1 MIFKD
6 RREAGQLLAQKLVK
20 HMGENTIVLGIPRGG
35 VPVAYEI
42 AGKLNCKLDIMLSK
56 KISHPFNSQFAI
68 GAVTLDSFIIDE
80 SGNIPKRY
88 IEEEINEL
96 RSKLREKN
104 KLYRGNRAPLI
115 LTNKKVIIV
124 DDGIATGNTLLSTI
138 EVLRKQ
144 KALEIIVASPV
155 VPADR
160 VQIIAEAADEFVY
173 LYAPLSFSGVGEFYQ
188 EFKQVSDEEVIEL
201 LNAMN

>member
-96 RSKLREKN
+96 R
-104 KLYRGNRAPLI
+104 
-115 LTNKKVIIV
+115 
-124 DDGIATGNTLLSTI
+124 
-138 EVLRKQ
+138 
-144 KALEIIVASPV
+144 
-155 VPADR
+155 
-160 VQIIAEAADEFVY
+160 
-173 LYAPLSFSGVGEFYQ
+173 
-188 EFKQVSDEEVIEL
+188 EL
-201 LNAMN
+201 